1 MKRLLII
8 VFLIIISTILFWPVP
23 ILEIYSLPNRT
34 LLLRNR
40 LPKTGV
46 FQLQYI
52 HSWDKTPV
60 WDIFKVNKLG
70 NLILDREEYLWM
82 GAGLESYSEADM
94 DFNGERV
101 SIRHNKNIKE
111 FQLAVG
117 TVANHRLIIDNNEIT
132 LDSIVEA
139 GKKIIIKTRLLPRL
153 IFYLKGSEI
162 LV

>member
-1 MKRLLII
+1 M
-8 VFLIIISTILFWPVP
+8 P

-52 HSWDKTPV
+52 HSWDKTPPV

-82 GAGLESYSEADM
+82 GGAGLESYSEADM
-94 DFNGERV
+94 DFNGGGRV

-139 GKKIIIKTRLLPRL
+139 GKR
-153 IFYLKGSEI
+153 
-162 LV
+162 